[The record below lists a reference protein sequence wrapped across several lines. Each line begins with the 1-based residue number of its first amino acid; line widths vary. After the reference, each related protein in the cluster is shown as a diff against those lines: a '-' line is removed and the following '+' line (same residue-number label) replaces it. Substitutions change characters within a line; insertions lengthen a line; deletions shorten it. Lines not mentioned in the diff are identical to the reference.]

1 MQAPSDRIR
10 TTRVDRWDAVSGLEA
25 QWNALLARCPR
36 HSVFQTY
43 AWQLCW
49 WKAFHV
55 GHELFLILAHR
66 DADLVGIAPLMVAH
80 RKDVLKRSHSEV
92 HFIGSTNGA
101 ADYCDLITDPAV
113 AGVAQSLLNAAEAG
127 APGLHRIDLSHLPE
141 ASPNRAAILE
151 HFAGRKASLVVEF
164 QADAPALALGDA
176 ASDHKAA
183 NKSNLK
189 RHARFFERTGTLLCP
204 RCGSEAEVLGYLEAF
219 FEQHRARRA
228 LTDSPS
234 QFLDPAQR
242 DFYRS
247 LVTEAFRHGWLR
259 FDVLLLDGDPLA
271 FHFGFEYR
279 KCLIWYK
286 PTFDVRHAAHSP
298 GKLLLEYVLDDAIER
313 GLEEFDFGV
322 GAEAYKFRFANRV
335 RRNERIIVFGSVA
348 DCWTYRSAGLAKA
361 IAKRLLG
368 RPVGSRAPGPPP
380 ASKPAPVP
388 GRSQSIR
395 RSPRSSAGQVQE
407 RRLRLTR

>member
-10 TTRVDRWDAVSGLEA
+10 TTCVDRWDAVAGLEA
-25 QWNALLARCPR
+25 QWSALLARCPR
-36 HSVFQTY
+36 HSVFQTH

-49 WKAFHV
+49 WKAFHA
-55 GHELFLILAHR
+55 GHELFLILAHL
-66 DADLVGIAPLMVAH
+66 DAELVGVAPFMVAR
-80 RKDVLKRSHSEV
+80 RKDSLGRSRSDV

-101 ADYCDLITDPAV
+101 ADYCDLITDPAI
-113 AGVAQSLLNAAEAG
+113 AGVAEALLDAAEAG

-151 HFAGRKASLVVEF
+151 HFSRRGARLLVEF
-164 QADAPALALGDA
+164 QADAPALVLGDA
-176 ASDHKAA
+176 APDLKTA
-183 NKSNLK
+183 NKSSLK
-189 RHARFFERTGTLLCP
+189 RLAKSFQRTGTLRCL
-204 RCGSEAEVLGYLEAF
+204 RCGSEAEVLGFLDAF

-228 LTDSPS
+228 LTDAPS

-259 FDVLLLDGDPLA
+259 FDVLLLDGIPLA

-279 KCLIWYK
+279 NRFLYYK
-286 PTFDVRHAAHSP
+286 PTFDVRHAARSP
-298 GKLLLEYVLDDAIER
+298 GKLLLEYLLDDAIER

-322 GAEAYKFRFANRV
+322 GAEAYKFRFANRI
-335 RRNERIIVFGSVA
+335 RRNERILVFGSAA
-348 DCWTYRSAGLAKA
+348 DCWAYRGMSGAKA

-368 RPVGSRAPGPPP
+368 RPVGSRAPGPMPVR
-380 ASKPAPVP
+380 KPAPAP
-388 GRSQSIR
+388 GRL
-395 RSPRSSAGQVQE
+395 QE